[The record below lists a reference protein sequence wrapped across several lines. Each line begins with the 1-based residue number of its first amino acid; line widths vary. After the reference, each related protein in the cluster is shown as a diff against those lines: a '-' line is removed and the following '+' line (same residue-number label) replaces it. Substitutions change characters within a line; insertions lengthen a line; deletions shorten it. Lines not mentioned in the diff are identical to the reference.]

1 MRFLHIRTKLGVKW
15 CQSLLQRPLR
25 FQTLIFQT
33 EEILNW
39 AIFVNGNLA
48 YLEKKLLAFS
58 QKSPLLNEYL
68 NLPLKSSRVI
78 FFCQN
83 VWVLRK
89 TGLSV
94 MQFDEFLNSIF
105 VKSLWSWAVWYLSK
119 LENLFT
125 PALSANFLAAT
136 SLFTNI
142 ERTE

>member
-39 AIFVNGNLA
+39 AIFVNGNFA
-48 YLEKKLLAFS
+48 YLEKKSVS
-58 QKSPLLNEYL
+58 QKSPLLNEYEYL
-68 NLPLKSSRVI
+68 NLSL
-78 FFCQN
+78 N

-119 LENLFT
+119 LENLFSR
-125 PALSANFLAAT
+125 LSANFLAAT

>member
-39 AIFVNGNLA
+39 AIFVNGNLV
-48 YLEKKLLAFS
+48 KKV
-58 QKSPLLNEYL
+58 
-68 NLPLKSSRVI
+68 RVYFEWIPEFAVEICFI
-78 FFCQN
+78 FLRQN

-119 LENLFT
+119 FENLFT

>member
-39 AIFVNGNLA
+39 AIFVNGNLI
-48 YLEKKLLAFS
+48 KKV
-58 QKSPLLNEYL
+58 
-68 NLPLKSSRVI
+68 RVYFEWIPEFAVEILFI
-78 FFCQN
+78 FLRQN

-119 LENLFT
+119 LENLFSR
-125 PALSANFLAAT
+125 LSANFLAAT

>member
-39 AIFVNGNLA
+39 AIFVNGNLV
-48 YLEKKLLAFS
+48 KKV
-58 QKSPLLNEYL
+58 
-68 NLPLKSSRVI
+68 RVYFEWIPEFAVEICFI
-78 FFCQN
+78 FLRQN
-83 VWVLRK
+83 VCDLRK

-119 LENLFT
+119 LENLFSR
-125 PALSANFLAAT
+125 LSANFLAAT

>member
-39 AIFVNGNLA
+39 AIFVNGNLV
-48 YLEKKLLAFS
+48 KKV
-58 QKSPLLNEYL
+58 
-68 NLPLKSSRVI
+68 RVYFEWIPEFAVEILFI
-78 FFCQN
+78 FLRKN

-105 VKSLWSWAVWYLSK
+105 VKSLWSWSCLIFVETWEPFHCCTFGEFFSRDKFVYK
-119 LENLFT
+119 YW
-125 PALSANFLAAT
+125 
-136 SLFTNI
+136 TNWV
-142 ERTE
+142 TQ

>member
-39 AIFVNGNLA
+39 AIFVNGNLV
-48 YLEKKLLAFS
+48 KKV
-58 QKSPLLNEYL
+58 
-68 NLPLKSSRVI
+68 RVYFEWIPEFAVEICFI
-78 FFCQN
+78 FLRQN

-105 VKSLWSWAVWYLSK
+105 VKSLWSWSCLIFVETWEPFHSCTFGEFFSRDKFVYK
-119 LENLFT
+119 YW
-125 PALSANFLAAT
+125 
-136 SLFTNI
+136 TNWV
-142 ERTE
+142 TQ

>member
-39 AIFVNGNLA
+39 AIFVNGNLV
-48 YLEKKLLAFS
+48 KKVRVYFEWI
-58 QKSPLLNEYL
+58 PE
-68 NLPLKSSRVI
+68 LPLKSSRFI
-78 FFCQN
+78 FLRQN

-125 PALSANFLAAT
+125 AALSANFLAAT